1 MRIGELA
8 KSAQTRVD
16 TIRFYERIGLL
27 PKAARTAS
35 NYRNYS
41 GIHVERLAFIRRCR
55 GLDMSLDEIRELLKF
70 CDEPHRQC
78 NAVNELLDRHIIE
91 VETRILGLQ
100 KLARELRRLSS
111 VCRAPARARDCQV
124 LKALRAS

>member
-8 KSAQTRVD
+8 RSAQTRAD

-35 NYRNYS
+35 NYRTYS

-70 CDEPHRQC
+70 CDEPHRKC
-78 NAVNELLDRHIIE
+78 GAVNELLDRHIVE
-91 VETRILGLQ
+91 VERRIHGLQ
-100 KLARELRRLSS
+100 KLARELRRLST
-111 VCRAPARARDCQV
+111 VCRSPAKAKDCEV
-124 LKALRAS
+124 LKALRTF

>member
-16 TIRFYERIGLL
+16 TIRFYERVGLL

-35 NYRNYS
+35 NYRTYS
-41 GIHVERLAFIRRCR
+41 HIHIERLAFIRRCR

-70 CDEPHRQC
+70 CDEPHLKC
-78 NAVNELLDRHIIE
+78 SAVNELVDRHIIE
-91 VETRILGLQ
+91 VESRIVELQ
-100 KLARELRRLSS
+100 KLARELRRLGSI
-111 VCRAPARARDCQV
+111 CRTPSRAKDCQV
-124 LKALRAS
+124 LQALRAS